1 MAYIRTVPEPG
12 TPEVEGVYKQVAN
25 PQGEVADIVKVFSA
39 KPSLLALFMDFSNGT
54 TFGGTS
60 LGRRREEMLSSYV
73 SYLNKCFY

>member
-1 MAYIRTVPEPG
+1 MPP
-12 TPEVEGVYKQVAN
+12 PKYKR
-25 PQGEVADIVKVFSA
+25 
-39 KPSLLALFMDFSNGT
+39 ALFMDFSNGT